1 MILKKRAV
9 LSLAILYALLRI
21 GVQVVYL
28 AVLMLPVGAMPSWAE
43 GVELPVDLQAYLDAA
58 ERFAAGVDLYRSGEI
73 TVQEGLYQYAPSFA
87 AFSVLFTLI
96 PKVETA
102 IIHTAL
108 HVAAYVLLWMEW
120 REIFEHV
127 GLEKARR
134 MMVTTLP
141 LWLVFSAF
149 WTDLAYLNV
158 YIPMALLATALIHTV
173 LREQLRWSVLWLT
186 VILQIKPQWAFVV
199 IVPLLLGRHRFF
211 FRLVGW
217 GTVAYAS
224 VVGATVVTGWALGN
238 HPGYIVD
245 QYADYARFLAG
256 LSQSFPWRM
265 PTAPYLGY
273 NHSIKQTIVYLLGDT
288 PLAAWLTWGSKAIL
302 LAPLGFVAVRCLRR
316 PAGKQGI
323 EVPRLA
329 LNLAFAFYFAAF
341 IVLDVVW
348 EASLSIVI
356 FPYLLTTVERRWVK
370 AGLWAV
376 FVPYALVDAWQ
387 LVSFGVWGMGIMDPG
402 PYILTDPSIYVPLTM
417 MVIVAFYG
425 ATIDQLLKVER
436 KQC

>member
-1 MILKKRAV
+1 
-9 LSLAILYALLRI
+9 
-21 GVQVVYL
+21 
-28 AVLMLPVGAMPSWAE
+28 
-43 GVELPVDLQAYLDAA
+43 
-58 ERFAAGVDLYRSGEI
+58 
-73 TVQEGLYQYAPSFA
+73 
-87 AFSVLFTLI
+87 
-96 PKVETA
+96 
-102 IIHTAL
+102 
-108 HVAAYVLLWMEW
+108 
-120 REIFEHV
+120 
-127 GLEKARR
+127 
-134 MMVTTLP
+134 
-141 LWLVFSAF
+141 
-149 WTDLAYLNV
+149 
-158 YIPMALLATALIHTV
+158 
-173 LREQLRWSVLWLT
+173 
-186 VILQIKPQWAFVV
+186 
-199 IVPLLLGRHRFF
+199 
-211 FRLVGW
+211 
-217 GTVAYAS
+217 
-224 VVGATVVTGWALGN
+224 
-238 HPGYIVD
+238 
-245 QYADYARFLAG
+245 
-256 LSQSFPWRM
+256 M

-273 NHSIKQTIVYLLGDT
+273 NHSIKQVVIYLLGDT

-302 LAPLGFVAVRCLRR
+302 LAPLGFVAVQCLRR

-376 FVPYALVDAWQ
+376 FIPYALIDAWQ
-387 LVSFGVWGMGIMDPG
+387 LVSFGVWGMGVMDPG